1 MDAEINNVIYM
12 ELNSGPKIVNS
23 TCGKTIDVETID
35 RDSTVFVL
43 LFLFIS
49 CPPANSASPFRNTSD
64 CSLPASPAS
73 TSAGC
78 HNPVLATS
86 VQHPTNTIVMCS
98 TNSLSYH
105 SDVNCSKTN
114 TDVAPQSPMQ
124 VSTDGSHMARSS
136 TSEESLE
143 KSPVN
148 QRDSYYDENQSSVYD
163 SSMPNNN
170 TIDNKDVTYRGDNFE
185 KNINSKTADIATL
198 QQIFGKPNC
207 TSSMSVECRNQTS
220 EELNNVKFKQDIVKT
235 VGVNDA
241 EFSDKSPLRLSED
254 AKPVKAVQ
262 NVHSSKSVDVA
273 SKSLTKSNKRDK
285 KNKELLMTES
295 NDSSSSTAGDGSSHL
310 SPTCHR
316 AGRKAGN
323 RAPSYMLKLS
333 DKGHRSGKAYRMVPN
348 VEESSTN
355 SSFDEEQVVS
365 HHKMG
370 SSKRRDRSL
379 RNVAEASVLPVG
391 SSPTHSSSEHRRIA
405 DRVVVDNFGDPDFG
419 TPV

>member
-1 MDAEINNVIYM
+1 MSE
-12 ELNSGPKIVNS
+12 
-23 TCGKTIDVETID
+23 
-35 RDSTVFVL
+35 
-43 LFLFIS
+43 
-49 CPPANSASPFRNTSD
+49 
-64 CSLPASPAS
+64 
-73 TSAGC
+73 GC
-78 HNPVLATS
+78 HNPVLAAS
-86 VQHPTNTIVMCS
+86 VQHPTNT
-98 TNSLSYH
+98 
-105 SDVNCSKTN
+105 N
-114 TDVAPQSPMQ
+114 TDVSPQSPMQ
-124 VSTDGSHMARSS
+124 VSTDGSHMGRSS

-143 KSPVN
+143 KSPVK
-148 QRDSYYDENQSSVYD
+148 QRVSYYDENQRSVYD
-163 SSMPNNN
+163 PSTPNNN
-170 TIDNKDVTYRGDNFE
+170 TIDNRDVTYRGDDFE
-185 KNINSKTADIATL
+185 TNINSKTADISTL
-198 QQIFGKPNC
+198 QQIFGKSNS

-220 EELNNVKFKQDIVKT
+220 EEVNNVKFKQDIGKT

-254 AKPVKAVQ
+254 AIPVKAVR

-273 SKSLTKSNKRDK
+273 SKSLTQSNKRDK
-285 KNKELLMTES
+285 KDKELVMTEPMS

-333 DKGHRSGKAYRMVPN
+333 DKGHRSGKAHRMVPN
-348 VEESSTN
+348 VEGSSTN
-355 SSFDEEQVVS
+355 SSFDEEQMVS

-379 RNVAEASVLPVG
+379 RNVAEASVLAVG